1 MLLIKTNVLFMKNIS
16 LVLTVLLIQSFTFAY
31 DTVQEKTFQLEKR
44 EMVDSEQVDFEKEDS
59 VSDSSSGQQKE
70 RKPSSTERKRQEAVH
85 WKIQQIIEKRE
96 SQY

>member
-1 MLLIKTNVLFMKNIS
+1 MKKIN
-16 LVLTVLLIQSFTFAY
+16 LVLILFFIQTFSHAY

-44 EMVDSEQVDFEKEDS
+44 EAVDAKQVDFNEEDTIS
-59 VSDSSSGQQKE
+59 ESASAPVKE
-70 RKPSSTERKRQEAVH
+70 RMPSSTERKRQEAVH

>member
-1 MLLIKTNVLFMKNIS
+1 MKNIY
-16 LVLTVLLIQSFTFAY
+16 LLLILCLFQSLSFAY

-44 EMVDSEQVDFEKEDS
+44 EVVDSKEIEFDKESS
-59 VSDSSSGQQKE
+59 VSKSDDDEPKA
-70 RKPSSTERKRQEAVH
+70 RKPSSMEKKRQEAVH

>member
-1 MLLIKTNVLFMKNIS
+1 MKNIY
-16 LVLTVLLIQSFTFAY
+16 LLLILCLFQSLSFAY

-44 EMVDSEQVDFEKEDS
+44 EVVDSKEIEFDKEGS
-59 VSDSSSGQQKE
+59 VSKSDDEPKA
-70 RKPSSTERKRQEAVH
+70 RKPSSMGKKRQEAVH

>member
-1 MLLIKTNVLFMKNIS
+1 MKNIY
-16 LVLTVLLIQSFTFAY
+16 LLLILCLFQSLSFAY

-44 EMVDSEQVDFEKEDS
+44 EVVDSKEIEFDKEGS
-59 VSDSSSGQQKE
+59 VSKSDDEPKA
-70 RKPSSTERKRQEAVH
+70 RKPSSMEKKRQEAVH

>member
-1 MLLIKTNVLFMKNIS
+1 MTPKTEVLFMKNFSIAVILLFIQNIS
-16 LVLTVLLIQSFTFAY
+16 YSY

-44 EMVDSEQVDFEKEDS
+44 EMVDSENVEFDKDESVAKSEDEA
-59 VSDSSSGQQKE
+59 KE
-70 RKPSSTERKRQEAVH
+70 RKPSSMEKKRQEAVH